1 MNEPTVCAVMLT
13 ANRPEMARR
22 AVECFRSQT
31 YGPKRIHI
39 FDTSST
45 SKTCGAIDDRDNETH
60 FWVNDPAYEAETFFA
75 GMTVGC
81 LRNEAI
87 EDSKHGHTGADIII
101 HFDDDDWSHPNRIAE
116 QVALLQS
123 SGADAVGYNEM
134 LFWREPQYTERNYR
148 QEVTGEAWLYSSP
161 SPRYILGT
169 SFCYWRHTWEKRP
182 FEATDARTGNGEDT
196 IWLQGVKSV
205 GVSSRPIDEDP
216 PMSTRE
222 QPRMIAS
229 IHGANTSNGYS
240 ALAMSCAQWKR
251 AYVWDAHCRSTMEAR

>member
-31 YGPKRIHI
+31 YPAKRLHI

-45 SKTCGAIDDRDNETH
+45 PKTCGAIDDRDNETH
-60 FWVNDPAYEAETFFA
+60 FWVNDPAYEAASFFA
-75 GMTVGC
+75 GMPIGS

-87 EDSKHGHTGADIII
+87 ENSRHYHAGADILI

-134 LFWREPQYTERNYR
+134 LFWKSPNGVGDWGDTPPCDD
-148 QEVTGEAWLYSSP
+148 GEAWLYSSP
-161 SPRYILGT
+161 NPRYILGT
-169 SFCYWRHTWEKRP
+169 SLCYWRYVWEKRP

-205 GVSSRPIDEDP
+205 GVSALSPS
-216 PMSTRE
+216 PME
-222 QPRMIAS
+222 PRMIAG

-240 ALAMSCAQWKR
+240 ELAMSCAQWKR
-251 AYVWDAHCRSTMEAR
+251 AHAWDAHCKSTMEVK